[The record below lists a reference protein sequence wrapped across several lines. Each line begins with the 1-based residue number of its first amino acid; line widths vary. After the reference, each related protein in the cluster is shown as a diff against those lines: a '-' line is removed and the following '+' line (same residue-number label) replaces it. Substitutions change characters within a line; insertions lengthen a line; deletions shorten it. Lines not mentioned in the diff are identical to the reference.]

1 MRYDKRT
8 GSLQG
13 TTLGRVASHY
23 YVSHTSIAT
32 YNEHLKPTMG
42 DIELLRL
49 FSLSSEFRN
58 VVVRTEEK
66 EELRRLIERVPI
78 PVKEGMEEPTAKV
91 NVLLQAYIS
100 QLKLDGFALLADMVY
115 VQQSAGRLMRAL
127 FEICLRRGW
136 AQLAVRALTMC
147 KMVDHRQWQS
157 SSPLRQFVTS
167 HGGLADDTLRK
178 VRACARA
185 ALGGP
190 LALDAP
196 AAFAAREE
204 GDQLGALRRPVAV
217 RPRRA
222 RARAQAGQ
230 ADPQAHPLRPARR
243 ALCARAARHALA
255 PPRRSHR
262 HARLCFR
269 RQGEKS
275 DI

>member
-1 MRYDKRT
+1 MRYDKRS

-91 NVLLQAYIS
+91 NVLLQAYVS

-115 VQQSAGRLMRAL
+115 VQQSAARLMRAL

-136 AQLAVRALTMC
+136 AQLAVRALSMC
-147 KMVDHRQWQS
+147 KIVDHRQWQS
-157 SSPLRQFVTS
+157 SSPLRQFTPGQ
-167 HGGLADDTLRK
+167 GGMADDTLRK
-178 VRACARA
+178 VR
-185 ALGGP
+185 
-190 LALDAP
+190 
-196 AAFAAREE
+196 
-204 GDQLGALRRPVAV
+204 
-217 RPRRA
+217 
-222 RARAQAGQ
+222 
-230 ADPQAHPLRPARR
+230 
-243 ALCARAARHALA
+243 
-255 PPRRSHR
+255 
-262 HARLCFR
+262 
-269 RQGEKS
+269 
-275 DI
+275 I